1 MESKKWYQS
10 VVLWFNVVTILLGV
24 LDVVSKTYYIPQE
37 YIGMFMGIGNIILRI
52 LRPEVPLAFGG
63 KIFGKKS

>member
-24 LDVVSKTYYIPQE
+24 LEVVSKSYYIPQE
-37 YIGMFMGIGNIILRI
+37 YLGMFMGIGNIILRV
-52 LRPEVPLAFGG
+52 LRPEVPLAFGS